1 MTYDGVGYTCK
12 IEGNMDAALYT
23 NILEDELQQS
33 IEYFEMDRTKVI
45 FQQDNDRKHT
55 SKKVSEWFKN
65 HSIQLLDWR
74 AQSPDLNPIEHLWR
88 YLKQKLNEYEEP
100 PKGMQE
106 LWERVEQQWEAIPQ
120 DICIRLIESITRRI
134 AAVLKAKG
142 KYIKY

>member
-1 MTYDGVGYTCK
+1 MVCGCISYDGVGYAFT

-65 HSIQLLDWR
+65 HSIQLL
-74 AQSPDLNPIEHLWR
+74 
-88 YLKQKLNEYEEP
+88 Y
-100 PKGMQE
+100 
-106 LWERVEQQWEAIPQ
+106 
-120 DICIRLIESITRRI
+120 
-134 AAVLKAKG
+134 
-142 KYIKY
+142 